1 MVALAGAIV
10 LGPRLGRRFKRDGGG
25 PMLPHD
31 LTIAAC
37 GGLLLWF
44 GWYGFNP
51 GSTLSAMDFEG
62 IGRVAANTTLAACS
76 AGLVA
81 MAVAYGMSKS
91 WDISFTVNGFLAG
104 LVAITCPCYWVS
116 PGGAILLGAV
126 AGVVVVAGA
135 ELLEY
140 LRIDD
145 PIGAVP
151 VHGLCGIWGTLS
163 LGLFASGQYGATG
176 PFAADN
182 SAPLK
187 GLFYGGGMTLLSAQF
202 IGSAITTVSTFAV
215 AMVVMKAVNA
225 FGLLR
230 VEHEGEVR
238 GLDLF
243 EHGISAYPEYV
254 ISAVGRPA
262 AVVINPSQS
271 IVLEPNLSKSVERPT

>member
-1 MVALAGAIV
+1 AS
-10 LGPRLGRRFKRDGGG
+10 
-25 PMLPHD
+25 
-31 LTIAAC
+31 

-62 IGRVAANTTLAACS
+62 VGRVAANTTLAAC
-76 AGLVA
+76 AGGLVA
-81 MAVAYGMSKS
+81 MTVAYFTSKK

-116 PGGAILLGAV
+116 PTGSIILGGV
-126 AGVVVVAGA
+126 AGVVVYLGV

-151 VHGLCGIWGTLS
+151 VHGICGIWGTLS

-176 PFAADN
+176 PLGPDN
-182 SAPLK
+182 SAPLT
-187 GLFYGGGMTLLSAQF
+187 GLFYGGGMTVLKAQL
-202 IGSAITTVSTFAV
+202 IGSACITLATFGV
-215 AMVVMKAVNA
+215 AMVVMLAVNA
-225 FGLLR
+225 IGMLR
-230 VEHEGEVR
+230 LPADMEAYGM
-238 GLDLF
+238 DLH

-254 ISAVGRPA
+254 ISALGA
-262 AVVINPSQS
+262 PSGMSQELPS
-271 IVLEPNLSKSVERPT
+271 AKPVASMATSKPLPHAG